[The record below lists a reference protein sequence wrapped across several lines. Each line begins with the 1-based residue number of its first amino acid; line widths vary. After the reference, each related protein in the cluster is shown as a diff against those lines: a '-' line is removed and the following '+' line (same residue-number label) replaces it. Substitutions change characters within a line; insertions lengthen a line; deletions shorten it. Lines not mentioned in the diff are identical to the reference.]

1 MTHLLNPRTHMQ
13 TSYAKALRST
23 LKPVIIATGPA
34 GSGKTMLACQ
44 AAAEAYSQKKSERI
58 ILTRPIVSVDEDLGF
73 LPGNIDEKMDP
84 WTRPMF
90 DIMSKYYSRSQL
102 IQMVKSKSIEV
113 SPLAYMRG
121 RTFDDCFIIGDEM
134 QNSTPNQMKMM
145 LTRLGEG
152 SKMVITGDPR
162 QCDLVESGLIDLV
175 DRMGY
180 RELDYLEHI
189 ELGDEDIQR
198 HEAVKEI
205 LNLYPP
211 A

>member
-1 MTHLLNPRTHMQ
+1 MSKFLSPKTLMQ
-13 TSYAKALRST
+13 SSYAKALRST
-23 LKPVIIATGPA
+23 LKPVVVATGPA
-34 GSGKTMLACQ
+34 GSGKTMMACQ
-44 AAAEAYSQKKSERI
+44 AAAEALSQKKCERI

-102 IQMVKSKSIEV
+102 LQMVKSKSIEV

-121 RTFDDCFIIGDEM
+121 RTFDGCFIIGDEM

-145 LTRLGEG
+145 LTRLGED
-152 SKMVITGDPR
+152 SKMVITGDPM
-162 QCDLVESGLIDLV
+162 QCDLAESGLVDLV
-175 DRMGY
+175 DRMSY
-180 RELDYLEHI
+180 KELEYLEHI
-189 ELGDEDIQR
+189 VLGDEDIQR

-205 LNLYPP
+205 LELYPP
-211 A
+211 I